1 MKSFIIKKGDKNELD
16 LIKVLWEKLNQLH
29 YELSPYFKNRFSEMT
44 WEKRKEKLLNKSK
57 TLFFEYAVDEKGNNI
72 IAYCISTIDRNDNTT
87 GEIDSIFV
95 DENWRKSGIGNQF
108 IEHAINWLQSEGIE
122 NQKILVAAGNE
133 SVLRYYQ
140 QFDFYPL
147 HIILQKQGRK

>member
-108 IEHAINWLQSEGIE
+108 IEQHGKKRQPRQKLVDLIFHNTTWL
-122 NQKILVAAGNE
+122 L
-133 SVLRYYQ
+133 
-140 QFDFYPL
+140 YPDRDNCST
-147 HIILQKQGRK
+147 GS